1 MKILKYLTAG
11 CTIIS
16 IISGVTSFIMGDTLN
31 GLMQWLNNLKG
42 VEFDPFNSNTI
53 YIKICYKK

>member
-31 GLMQWLNNLKG
+31 AIYAMTLAILSFQA
-42 VEFDPFNSNTI
+42 FDAMA
-53 YIKICYKK
+53 K